1 MKEMNYNE
9 FKNGDVIVIK
19 YFDEERIVIF
29 DRIEKNIYDI
39 FKLNTYAELA
49 DNDLFLEKDE
59 PGYSYLLDEDIYS
72 CRFATEEEKNKLYNE
87 ICKYYT
93 EEYDTSWFKYF
104 TDSTYFE
111 IRDFLLDV
119 FCIKVEEYDDDLLY
133 PDFVNE
139 IHKFIWD
146 ELCAKTETNY
156 KYVKSDV
163 AMVNKSEFIAKLKRW
178 LELETNWNMQYI
190 ESGKNPNFGKIDE
203 LINYMEEI

>member
-1 MKEMNYNE
+1 MNYNE

-19 YFDEERIVIF
+19 YYDEERIVIF
-29 DRIEKNIYDI
+29 DRIEKNIYDK
-39 FKLNTYAELA
+39 FKLNTYAELM

-163 AMVNKSEFIAKLKRW
+163 VMVNKSDFIAKLKRW

>member
-1 MKEMNYNE
+1 MNYNE

-29 DRIEKNIYDI
+29 DRIEKNIFDN
-39 FKLNTYAELA
+39 FKLNTYAELI

-59 PGYSYLLDEDIYS
+59 PGYSYLLDEDINA

-87 ICKYYT
+87 ICNYYT
-93 EEYDTSWFKYF
+93 EKYDVSWFKDF

-146 ELCAKTETNY
+146 DLCAKTETNY

-203 LINYMEEI
+203 LIHYMEEI

>member
-1 MKEMNYNE
+1 MNYNE

-29 DRIEKNIYDI
+29 DRIEKNIFDN
-39 FKLNTYAELA
+39 FKLNTYAELI

-59 PGYSYLLDEDIYS
+59 PGYSYLLDEDINA

-93 EEYDTSWFKYF
+93 EEYDASWFKYF

-146 ELCAKTETNY
+146 ELCAKTETKY
-156 KYVKSDV
+156 KYGKSDV

>member
-1 MKEMNYNE
+1 MNYNE

-29 DRIEKNIYDI
+29 DRIEKNIFDN
-39 FKLNTYAELA
+39 FKLYTYAELV

-59 PGYSYLLDEDIYS
+59 PGYSYLLDEDIS
-72 CRFATEEEKNKLYNE
+72 ACRFATDDEKNKLYNA
-87 ICKYYT
+87 IGKYYT
-93 EEYDTSWFKYF
+93 EEYDASWFKYF

>member
-1 MKEMNYNE
+1 MNYNE

-39 FKLNTYAELA
+39 KLNTYAELA

-156 KYVKSDV
+156 KYIKSDV